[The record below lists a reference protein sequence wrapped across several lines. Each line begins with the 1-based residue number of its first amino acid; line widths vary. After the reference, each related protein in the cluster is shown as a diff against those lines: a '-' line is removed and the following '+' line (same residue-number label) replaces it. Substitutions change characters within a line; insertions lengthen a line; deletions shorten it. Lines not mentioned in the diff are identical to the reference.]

1 MLHLLRVRGRAQR
14 LEHHRAQKREEPA
27 STGQREAVPARRREQ
42 RRVRMRGSHPAVS
55 ASASAP
61 TGEPPRRRVR
71 ARRTE
76 KAEVREDGAARTA
89 FAQTYHGRWIV
100 IRVGSTKTTGSC
112 DGSAPV
118 FGARAAAGAAGV
130 GERSGGAGSGR
141 AAA

>member
-14 LEHHRAQKREEPA
+14 LEHPRAEEREEPA

-42 RRVRMRGSHPAVS
+42 RRVRVRGSHPAVS

-76 KAEVREDGAARTA
+76 KAEVREDGTARTA
-89 FAQTYHGRWIV
+89 LAHAYYGRWIV
-100 IRVGSTKTTGSC
+100 IRVGSTKTTGWPELGVAS
-112 DGSAPV
+112 GSVGGAAV
-118 FGARAAAGAAGV
+118 ARAAA
-130 GERSGGAGSGR
+130 
-141 AAA
+141 AAAAALGD